1 MANKL
6 ELLYEGKAKRVFKTS
21 DHDALWLEFK
31 DDATAFDGE
40 KKDVINDKGVLNA
53 AISTY
58 LLELLERSGV
68 PTHFMMTLSPREML
82 VKKLKIIPVE
92 FVIRNVAA
100 GSFSKRMGIK
110 EGTPLKSPI
119 LEFYYKDDA
128 LHDPMINAYVI
139 DSLELAGKDEI
150 LTAKDYCWDVNDI
163 LSYEFR
169 DAGITL
175 VDFKLEFG
183 IDFKG
188 QVVLADEISPDNC
201 RLWDEET
208 GEKLDKD
215 RFRQDLGG
223 LLDAYREVL
232 RRLKEEKE

>member
-6 ELLYEGKAKRVFKTS
+6 DLLYEGKAKRVFKTS
-21 DHDALWLEFK
+21 DPDALWLEFK

-40 KKDVINDKGVLNA
+40 KHEVIAEKGVLNA

-58 LLELLERSGV
+58 LLQYLERNGV
-68 PTHFMMTLSPREML
+68 PTHYMNTISSTEMM
-82 VKKLKIIPVE
+82 VKKLKVLPVE
-92 FVIRNVAA
+92 FVIRNIAA
-100 GSFSKRMGIK
+100 GSFSKRLGIK

-128 LHDPMINAYVI
+128 LHDPMINEYVI
-139 DSLELAGKDEI
+139 EALDLARKDEL
-150 LTAKDYCWDVNDI
+150 LTAKEYAFDINDI
-163 LSYEFR
+163 LIYKFR

-183 IDFKG
+183 IDFDG
-188 QVVLADEISPDNC
+188 QVVLGDEISPDSC

-215 RFRQDLGG
+215 RFRRDLGG
-223 LLDAYREVL
+223 LIEAYKEVL
-232 RRLKEEKE
+232 RRLEES